1 MPRVIT
7 ERLAFNRGVISKYG
21 LARGDIK
28 RLSLSAE
35 TSTDWMP
42 RVLGAMMLRPGLAYL
57 GATKSNAAGR
67 NLPFVFSLSD
77 KAKLELTAAV
87 LRIWIS
93 DALMTR
99 SSVSSVTVN
108 GNFGTDV
115 ASWTDNDDA
124 GGTSVWVTGGYMGL
138 TGNGTAAAIRD
149 QTVTVAVGDQNV
161 EHALRVV
168 VNRGPV
174 VLRVGTGTTDDSY
187 VGETELDTGAHSL
200 AFTPTGNFNIR
211 FLSRLKRQVLV
222 DSCNVEASGT
232 VELPTSWV
240 AADLDNIRY
249 HQSGD
254 IVFIGCKDYTQRK
267 IERRATRS
275 WSVVQYLSNNGPFRI
290 LNTGPITL
298 TPAALSGNTT
308 LTASAAFFKST
319 HAPSTNNAGSL
330 FRLSS
335 AGQKV
340 TASVTAA
347 NQFTSAIKVTGT
359 GSQRPFTVIRSGTW
373 SATVTLQRSLASD
386 AGPWVDVTTY
396 TTNGTVSY
404 DDALS
409 NQTAWYRIG
418 VKTGDYTSGTAALE
432 LNYSGGSI
440 DGVCRVTGFTSST
453 VVNVEVITDF
463 GATDATTDWY
473 EGQWSD
479 KRGWSSAVRLYEG
492 RIWWAGKDRVQGSVS
507 DDYYNFND
515 NTEGDSAP
523 LNRTIGTGPVDT
535 INWILDLDRM
545 ILGAQGAEFS
555 VHSSSLDEPLTP
567 TNFQIKTSSGQGSAG
582 VDATRVD
589 DSGVYVQR
597 GGTRVYE
604 LAPSNT
610 SNSYSSNHLT
620 AMAPEICQP
629 RVVRMAHQ
637 RQPDTR
643 IHCVLSDGTVAV
655 MVYDRVENVTCW
667 VKVTSTAAS
676 GLIEDVC
683 VLPGDSGDEED
694 AVYYI
699 VRRTVNGATVRY
711 HEKWAMESQCRGGT
725 LNRQAD
731 SFVTFTKAPA
741 SDTVTGLT
749 HLIAASVVV
758 WADGKCLRDTS
769 GNIATFTVNGSG
781 EIVLTNN
788 GAQYLATTGIVGLTY
803 TAQFKSSKLLWVS
816 QEVAERHLAKAHK
829 NIRGL
834 GLVLADTHHQGVTFG
849 PDFSSLDNLPGR
861 EDGSDVATD
870 TIHSAYDE
878 EPIVFPGT
886 WSVDSRLCLQAQAPR
901 PATVLAAVMDMEIA

>member
-7 ERLAFNRGVISKYG
+7 ERLSFNRGVVSRYG

-28 RLSLSAE
+28 RLALSAE
-35 TSTDWMP
+35 TSTDWIP
-42 RVLGAMMLRPGLAYL
+42 RVLGAMMLRPGLGYL

-77 KAKLELTAAV
+77 KARLELTASV
-87 LRIWIS
+87 MRIWIS
-93 DALMTR
+93 DALVSR
-99 SSVSSVTVN
+99 SSVSSATAN
-108 GNFGTDV
+108 GNFDTTLN
-115 ASWTDNDDA
+115 SWTDNDDS
-124 GGTSVWVTGGYMGL
+124 GGTSAWVTGGYMGL

-149 QTVTVAVGDQNV
+149 QTVTVAGGDQNV

-187 VGETELDTGAHSL
+187 INETELDTGTHSL

-232 VELPTSWV
+232 VELPTPWGAS
-240 AADLDNIRY
+240 DLDAIRY

-254 IVFIGCKDYTQRK
+254 IIFIGCTNYTQRK

-275 WSVVQYLSNNGPFRI
+275 WSVVQYLANSGSFRI

-319 HAPSTNNAGSL
+319 HAPSTNNAGTL

-340 TASVTAA
+340 TASVTAQ
-347 NQFTSAIKVTGT
+347 NQFTSAIEVTGT
-359 GSQRPFTVIRSGTW
+359 GSQRPFTIIRSGTW
-373 SATVTLQRSLASD
+373 VATVTLQRSLTSN

-396 TTNGTVSY
+396 ATNGTVSY

-418 VKTGDYTSGTAALE
+418 VKTGDYTSGTVSLE

-440 DGVCRVTGFTSST
+440 DGVCRVTGFTSAT
-453 VVNVEVITDF
+453 VVDVEVITDF

-479 KRGWSSAVRLYEG
+479 KRGWPSAVRLYDG
-492 RIWWAGKDRVQGSVS
+492 RLWWAGKDRVQGSVS
-507 DDYYNFND
+507 DDYYNFDD

-545 ILGAQGAEFS
+545 ILGAQGTEFS
-555 VHSSSLDEPLTP
+555 AYSSGFDEPLTP
-567 TNFQIKTSSGQGSAG
+567 TNFQIKPSSGQGSAG
-582 VDATRVD
+582 VDAVRVD
-589 DSGVYVQR
+589 DNGVYVQR

-604 LAPSNT
+604 LAPG
-610 SNSYSSNHLT
+610 NSGSYASNHLT
-620 AMAPEICQP
+620 AMVPEICQP
-629 RVVRMAHQ
+629 RVVRMAYQ

-667 VKVTSTAAS
+667 IKIQSTAAS

-683 VLPGDSGDEED
+683 VIPGGSGDEED

-699 VRRTVNGATVRY
+699 VQRTVNGATVRY
-711 HEKWAMESQCRGGT
+711 HEKWAMESQCRGST

-731 SFVTFTKAPA
+731 SFVTFTNTPA

-749 HLIAASVVV
+749 HLVGASVVV

-769 GNIATFTVNGSG
+769 ENIATFTVNGSG
-781 EIVLTNN
+781 QITLTNN
-788 GAQYLATTGIVGLTY
+788 GAQYLATTGVVGLTY
-803 TAQFKSSKLLWVS
+803 TAQFKSSKLLWIS
-816 QEVAERHLAKAHK
+816 QEVAQRHLAKAHK
-829 NIRGL
+829 NIHGL
-834 GLVLADTHHQGVTFG
+834 GLVLADTHYRGLTFG
-849 PDFSSLDNLPGR
+849 PDFDHLDNLPSR
-861 EDGSDVATD
+861 EDGSDVAVD
-870 TIHSAYDE
+870 TVHSTYDE
-878 EPIVFPGT
+878 DVIVFPGT

-901 PATVLAAVMDMEIA
+901 PAMVLAAIMDVEIA